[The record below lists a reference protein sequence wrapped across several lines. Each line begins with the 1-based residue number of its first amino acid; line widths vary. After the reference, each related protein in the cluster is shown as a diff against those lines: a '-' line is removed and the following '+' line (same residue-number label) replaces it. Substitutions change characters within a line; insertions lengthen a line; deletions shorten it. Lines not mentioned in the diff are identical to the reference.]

1 MIIWRTRAKLD
12 LKRIKQYLKKNDV
25 DNETI
30 EEILNKIG
38 VTPNHLLQFP
48 KIGRLIKTSSKKEM
62 RRILVKEYKI
72 FYELKNNNIFIL
84 KVLHAKEDI
93 KG

>member
-1 MIIWRTRAKLD
+1 MIIWDEYAKLC
-12 LKRIKQYLKKNDV
+12 LKRIQQHLKENEV
-25 DNETI
+25 DRETV
-30 EEILNKIG
+30 EEIINKIINA
-38 VTPNHLLQFP
+38 PNRLFQFP

-93 KG
+93 EG